1 MGSVLV
7 LVAVVAALAY
17 YVDQCR
23 RLRAAAG
30 TEFRGLLEIF
40 LPDIKARAQ
49 RGQDPDW
56 RRYTEE
62 GERRHES
69 LCESMRNLATTAL
82 ATGVGGTMAML
93 LMHFWFDNAGAALD
107 AASNPDGGAI
117 VSAEAAELDALF
129 EAMGFA
135 LVASGS
141 GVVANLVI
149 LLRFLRSAN
158 AQFERQRT
166 NFVKILQKASDES
179 PPQNIMTR
187 LTGQLGE
194 RLDEVLHT
202 SAQSFP
208 GMIRAFNDNADAL
221 ATVAQRFDES
231 TAAMNTGVSSL
242 SATIEA
248 LDAWAADAAKAQRA
262 YLAELRTVVEAHGEQ
277 VRQALEVLEAWRL
290 EMAATEERRR
300 EIRIEEQKAHGRVIR
315 DLANTTTDVATAA
328 EGLAAGFAEE
338 IRRGADV
345 LGREFGTRA
354 QNHVADLISALR
366 DQNDALG
373 AAWERHV
380 NRMLS
385 EMAGIVHEGLAP
397 TLEGISGIGTNLE
410 RVGGDVRRAVGEFA
424 DHSQG
429 FRSSLEGAATTINDS
444 SARLA
449 EAHEVTRTSVA
460 GLEETHARI
469 ADSLDRLESA
479 SLAKPGWLSR
489 LRRWIGR

>member
-1 MGSVLV
+1 MESIVVLAIV
-7 LVAVVAALAY
+7 VVALLY

-30 TEFRGLLEIF
+30 TEFRGLLRTF
-40 LPDIKARAQ
+40 LRDIKARAQ

-93 LMHFWFDNAGAALD
+93 LMHFWFDNAGGLD
-107 AASNPDGGAI
+107 AASAPGGGAI
-117 VSAEAAELDALF
+117 VSGEAAELDALF
-129 EAMGFA
+129 RAMGFA
-135 LVASGS
+135 LLASGS

-166 NFVKILQKASDES
+166 NFMKVLQKASDES

-208 GMIRAFNDNADAL
+208 GMIRAFNDNAGAL

-231 TAAMNTGVSSL
+231 SAAMNSGVSSL

-262 YLAELRTVVEAHGEQ
+262 YLAELRTVVEAHGSQ
-277 VRQALEVLEAWRL
+277 VRQALEVLEAWRV

-300 EIRIEEQKAHGRVIR
+300 ELWIEEQRAHDRAIR

-354 QNHVADLISALR
+354 QHQVADLISALQ

-380 NRMLS
+380 NRMLDQ
-385 EMAGIVHEGLAP
+385 MGGIVHEGLAP
-397 TLEGISGIGTNLE
+397 TLEGISGIGANLE

-429 FRSSLEGAATTINDS
+429 FRSSLEGAATTIDDS

-469 ADSLDRLESA
+469 ADSLDRMESA
-479 SLAKPGWLSR
+479 SLAKRGWVSR